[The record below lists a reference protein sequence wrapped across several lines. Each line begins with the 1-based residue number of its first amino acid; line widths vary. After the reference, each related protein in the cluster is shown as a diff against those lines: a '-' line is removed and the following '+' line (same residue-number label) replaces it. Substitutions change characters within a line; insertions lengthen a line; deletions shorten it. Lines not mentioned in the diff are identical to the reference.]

1 MEFFMPSGVILIA
14 TALLGVGVGLACG
27 WLLGIR
33 KKSKRDVIID
43 LEARLE
49 RALES
54 RADYESDVAEHFA
67 KTARLLGRMTEDYR
81 EVYTH
86 LAAGADS
93 LCDGDIEIPNASTLL
108 GANAG
113 SQEIPSN
120 LVDVLPPLD
129 YAPRKSPSEKGQLS
143 ETFGLD
149 KPASEEI
156 DRLMVP
162 DRIDRSA

>member
-1 MEFFMPSGVILIA
+1 MELFMPSVAILIA
-14 TALLGVGVGLACG
+14 TALLGIGIGLGCG
-27 WLLGIR
+27 WLLGMR

-43 LEARLE
+43 LESRLE

-54 RADYESDVAEHFA
+54 RADYEADVAEHFA

-86 LAAGADS
+86 LAAGADN
-93 LCDGDIEIPNASTLL
+93 LCDGGVEIPNAKTLL
-108 GANAG
+108 DTNDSSQDIPG
-113 SQEIPSN
+113 S
-120 LVDVLPPLD
+120 LADVLPPLD
-129 YAPRKSPSEKGQLS
+129 YAPRKSPTEKGQLS

-149 KPASEEI
+149 KPASADI
-156 DRLMVP
+156 DRLMEP